1 MNFYG
6 DTTMRNSIL
15 ILSFFSLLAFPLAI
29 CADEELEI
37 PEYTVEGLK
46 LVPDPKGISYVWAK
60 PGAELSQYKRVY
72 LTVPYVAFRKN
83 WQRDQQRSGV
93 GNVTSSDMERIKAK
107 VKELFMEVFQE
118 ELEKGGY
125 ELANERAEDV
135 LIVKP
140 AIINLDVES
149 PDIVRA
155 TRGAQFGR
163 SAGEMTVYLELYD
176 SVTEDLLAKA
186 LERRMDYESWD
197 MEWQSR
203 VSNIAAFKA
212 MMEPWAEALRKGL
225 DRAHKPSTEE

>member
-1 MNFYG
+1 MWYS
-6 DTTMRNSIL
+6 MP
-15 ILSFFSLLAFPLAI
+15 ILSTFLLLAFPFTAS
-29 CADEELEI
+29 AEDSELNV

-60 PGAELSQYKRVY
+60 PGASLSQYKRVY

-83 WQRDQQRSGV
+83 WQRDQNRGGS
-93 GNVTSSDMERIKAK
+93 GNVSSSDMERIKAK

-125 ELANERAEDV
+125 ELVNERAEDV

-140 AIINLDVES
+140 AIINLDVEA

-155 TRGAQFGR
+155 TRGGQLGR

-176 SVTEDLLAKA
+176 SVTDDLLAKA
-186 LERRMDYESWD
+186 LERRMDYESWRL
-197 MEWQSR
+197 EWQNR

-212 MMEPWAEALRKGL
+212 MMEPWAKALRKAL
-225 DRAHKPSTEE
+225 DRAHKPAAKD